1 MNKEFAADEVN
12 VVESTLLERYSK
24 VILPQMADVKLR
36 QVDHRAQQAG
46 H

>member
-1 MNKEFAADEVN
+1 MSKEFTVDEVN
-12 VVESTLLERYSK
+12 VVESTLLERYGK
-24 VILPQMADVKLR
+24 VILPQMANVELR